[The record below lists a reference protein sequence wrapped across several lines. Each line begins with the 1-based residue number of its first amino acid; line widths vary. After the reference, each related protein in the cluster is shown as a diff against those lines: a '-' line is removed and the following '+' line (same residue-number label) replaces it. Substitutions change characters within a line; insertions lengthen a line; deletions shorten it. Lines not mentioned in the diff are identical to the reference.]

1 MDQFRYD
8 SRNRQR
14 NRNGGLFSSIIV
26 YGILAMTIVFGGL
39 FYVFINGRFD
49 ETNSSNNFNKT
60 RILNITLRQEE
71 SNLTDTNAGLEVIEI
86 SSKNYSE
93 SHAKRIKRLDSEDD
107 SRNTSPETQKL
118 TFFPTRSL
126 KPPRIVQK
134 PKVIHYPSLP
144 SNHKISSRRMDP
156 RVYQYGT
163 MQPKPHEFL
172 RPPTPGSFYG
182 GQVHNIQDI
191 INQNHQHQQHNYY
204 PAVGSQQVLTQVT
217 AKEMMGSK
225 PIQLA
230 GSYRHPRTNQNLAQI
245 FQQSKPQTL
254 KAEASDPFQNYK
266 PISPYEVNQMLN
278 QHANDEHV
286 KYMSTTSETPYFRRK
301 FKKKIASINNYNV
314 QANDAANIYG
324 NGLQTVKKRVQD
336 RNEIQ
341 HQGKP
346 FSVML
351 DVYPMPGEDNE
362 YGQPYIHVPNLRRL
376 KPLMN
381 RYYQDPQMFNS
392 MNFPQVMARYPA
404 YFRYQNNAKQQQL
417 QLQQN
422 QHQQQTSTSYGA
434 IQSNGLMKPSQLVVH
449 LNLYPKNNSPTFKR
463 SSSEDFNG
471 GHETKN
477 NFQRQSKLHLSN
489 IKNQSIDVSS
499 TPFNINFNVHTGNGH
514 PENTAHQKQLEFNRT
529 STEATLANNYFY
541 DDDEDEDIN
550 TDQSL
555 NAQPSI
561 VYKDIYRD
569 KPIHLMLKNTT
580 AATKRPK
587 INKNSNNKSE
597 DHNFSSNNYNSNN
610 NNNNNVNKGKKTK
623 TIKFHYQTLNRPT
636 TKYANV
642 IRPKSTYG
650 PFYK

>member
-8 SRNRQR
+8 SKNKQR
-14 NRNGGLFSSIIV
+14 SRNGGLFSSIIV

-39 FYVFINGRFD
+39 FYVFVYGRAN
-49 ETNSSNNFNKT
+49 ETNSNSTFNKT
-60 RILNITLRQEE
+60 RTSNITLKYVE
-71 SNLTDTNAGLEVIEI
+71 SNDTDTNKGLEVIEI
-86 SSKNYSE
+86 SGKNYSE
-93 SHAKRIKRLDSEDD
+93 SHVKRIKRLDSEDV
-107 SRNTSPETQKL
+107 SANMSPETQRL

-134 PKVIHYPSLP
+134 PKVIQYPPLP
-144 SNHKISSRRMDP
+144 PNHKISSRRLDP
-156 RVYQYGT
+156 RVYQFGT
-163 MQPKPHEFL
+163 MQPIPHEFL
-172 RPPTPGSFYG
+172 RPPTPGTFYG
-182 GQVHNIQDI
+182 SQVHNIQDI
-191 INQNHQHQQHNYY
+191 INQNPQYQQHNYY
-204 PAVGSQQVLTQVT
+204 PLVGAQQVLTT
-217 AKEMMGSK
+217 AKEMMGTK

-301 FKKKIASINNYNV
+301 FKKKIASSNNYNV
-314 QANDAANIYG
+314 HANDAANIYG

-362 YGQPYIHVPNLRRL
+362 YGQPYIHVPNLKRL

-417 QLQQN
+417 QK
-422 QHQQQTSTSYGA
+422 QQQQSSTSFGT
-434 IQSNGLMKPSQLVVH
+434 IQSNGMSKPSQLVVH

-471 GHETKN
+471 GQETQNK
-477 NFQRQSKLHLSN
+477 FQRQSKLHLST
-489 IKNQSIDVSS
+489 IKNQTIDVSS
-499 TPFNINFNVHTGNGH
+499 TPFNINFNVNTGNGH
-514 PENTAHQKQLEFNRT
+514 PENIAHQKQLEFNRT
-529 STEATLANNYFY
+529 STEATLASNNYFY
-541 DDDEDEDIN
+541 DDEEEEDIN
-550 TDQSL
+550 ADQSV
-555 NAQPSI
+555 NAHPSI

-569 KPIHLMLKNTT
+569 KPIHLMLKSTT
-580 AATKRPK
+580 ASTKKPK
-587 INKNSNNKSE
+587 SNK
-597 DHNFSSNNYNSNN
+597 NSNN
-610 NNNNNVNKGKKTK
+610 NNNDDHNFNNNNNNSNNNVIKGKKTK
-623 TIKFHYQTLNRPT
+623 SIKFHYQTLNRPT

-642 IRPKSTYG
+642 IRPKSSFG
-650 PFYK
+650 PFY